1 MTKQQ
6 RIIND
11 QAKKVPAQHQGMPAR
26 KVRPEP
32 SLVDK
37 QISRRDASTE
47 TSLYLPHERDQ
58 SEAMTSA
65 ERPAVIKQ
73 AFGDEAKGLQD
84 TSKEPEML
92 EAYEKQKR

>member
-6 RIIND
+6 RIINE

-26 KVRPEP
+26 KVQPQP

-37 QISRRDASTE
+37 QISQKNASTE

-58 SEAMTSA
+58 STAMTSA

-73 AFGDEAKGLQD
+73 AFADASKGLQD

-92 EAYEKQKR
+92 EAYEKQKQ